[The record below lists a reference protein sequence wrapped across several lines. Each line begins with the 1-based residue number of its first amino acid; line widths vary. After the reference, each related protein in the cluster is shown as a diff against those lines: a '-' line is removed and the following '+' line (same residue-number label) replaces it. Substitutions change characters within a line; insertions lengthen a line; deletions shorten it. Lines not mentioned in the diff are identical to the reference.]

1 MSNIKNRLH
10 VCLVTAAR
18 IGDDAEVIAGVGY
31 DQIVDDAACHTDKLT
46 SDHIPITAKLST
58 VPLSLVNTVSAPVLG
73 FILSTSATVRLS
85 MKTTRSRPHTR
96 V

>member
-1 MSNIKNRLH
+1 MH

-18 IGDDAEVIAGVGY
+18 VGDDVEVIAGVG
-31 DQIVDDAACHTDKLT
+31 DNQIVDDAACQSSNLT
-46 SDHIPITAKLST
+46 SDHIPITDKLFT

-85 MKTTRSRPHTR
+85 MKATRSRPQIR

>member
-1 MSNIKNRLH
+1 MA
-10 VCLVTAAR
+10 AAR
-18 IGDDAEVIAGVGY
+18 VGDDVEVIAGVGD
-31 DQIVDDAACHTDKLT
+31 DQVVDDAACHTDNLT
-46 SDHIPITAKLST
+46 SDHITITDKLLT

-85 MKTTRSRPHTR
+85 MKATRSRPQIR